1 MKKIYLLIAAA
12 ISLTLMVSCGK
23 KSEIV
28 QSELVDALLN
38 GVAFSETLTEL
49 GSAEAEKRFYLNPN
63 EYSEITAYVGTKAT
77 CDEIVVIK
85 SSNNENVESKLR
97 GHLETLKNNYSSYR
111 PAEAQ
116 KIDSAVLEQYKDT
129 VVLVVS
135 GDSANVRSIYE
146 NYLKK

>member
-28 QSELVDALLN
+28 QSELVEAILN
-38 GVAFSETLTEL
+38 GSTFSETLTEL
-49 GSAEAEKRFYLNPN
+49 GNAEAEKRFYLNPN

-85 SSNNENVESKLR
+85 SSDTDNIESKLR

-135 GDSANVRSIYE
+135 GDSAKVRSIYE